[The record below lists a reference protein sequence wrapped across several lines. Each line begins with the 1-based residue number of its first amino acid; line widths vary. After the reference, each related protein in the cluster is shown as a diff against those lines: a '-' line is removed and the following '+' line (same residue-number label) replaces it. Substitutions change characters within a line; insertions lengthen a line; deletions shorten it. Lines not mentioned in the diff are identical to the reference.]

1 MELNKLKI
9 ELIRK
14 IIDARLTKDERQEV
28 LAKAQEIIEREKS
41 IDGQTKN
48 KK

>member
-1 MELNKLKI
+1 MENNKLKI

-14 IIDARLTKDERQEV
+14 LIDARLTEDERRKV
-28 LAKAQEIIEREKS
+28 IAKAKEIIERDNLLNRKP
-41 IDGQTKN
+41 

>member
-41 IDGQTKN
+41 IDSSNN